1 MTAYSITDVEVLDP
15 EGFKRY
21 RELAAPAVARYG
33 GRFLVRGA
41 EPVVAEGEW
50 PAGQRVNIIEV
61 PSMEQLWA
69 WYDSPEYAP
78 ARDIARKDLRRRLL
92 FVDGVDSK

>member
-1 MTAYSITDVEVLDP
+1 MAAYSITDVEVLKAD
-15 EGFKRY
+15 GFKRY
-21 RELAAPAVARYG
+21 RELAGAAVARYG

-50 PAGQRVNIIEV
+50 PSGQRVNVIEFH
-61 PSMEQLWA
+61 SMEQLRA

-78 ARDIARKDLRRRLL
+78 ARDIAKNALPRRLL
-92 FVDGVDSK
+92 FVGGVDPQ

>member
-1 MTAYSITDVEVLDP
+1 MPAYSITDVNVLDA

-41 EPVVAEGEW
+41 EPLVAEGEW
-50 PAGQRVNIIEV
+50 PSQQRVNIIEFT
-61 PSMEQLWA
+61 SMEQLRA

-78 ARDIARKDLRRRLL
+78 ARDIARHALRRRLL
-92 FVDGVDSK
+92 FVEGVDSH